1 MTGLLRIQVTDLLWD
16 IHQRVNLFLM
26 TFLLTLLIL
35 TAPATDLNWDLLTG
49 SIAHKLSRGLLNVL
63 ENNGAG
69 RGELTRSGS
78 PWWCSLTQRQS
89 DTAGVPGRYRPSSA
103 VCSTSLSC
111 SSLPP
116 VYTRRIVQRKVR
128 PSYKPEGDLTVFLE
142 VLAALLLL
150 GGIELSDVGEVA
162 LLYVLVDTLQDW
174 LLGQGLDGLFL
185 NINISI

>member
-1 MTGLLRIQVTDLLWD
+1 
-16 IHQRVNLFLM
+16 M

-63 ENNGAG
+63 KNNGAG
-69 RGELTRSGS
+69 RGELTRSDS
-78 PWWCSLTQRQS
+78 PWWCSPTQRQS

-116 VYTRRIVQRKVR
+116 VYTRRIIQRRVR

-174 LLGQGLDGLFL
+174 LLGQGLYGLFL
-185 NINISI
+185 NGLTYYITEPCEILLCT

>member
-1 MTGLLRIQVTDLLWD
+1 MCKR
-16 IHQRVNLFLM
+16 
-26 TFLLTLLIL
+26 
-35 TAPATDLNWDLLTG
+35 
-49 SIAHKLSRGLLNVL
+49 
-63 ENNGAG
+63 
-69 RGELTRSGS
+69 TRARS
-78 PWWCSLTQRQS
+78 CTV
-89 DTAGVPGRYRPSSA
+89 GVPGRYRPSSA

-162 LLYVLVDTLQDW
+162 LLYVLMDTLQDW